1 MMLITKV
8 LKKTTGEDNKK
19 TEMYA
24 LFFANLRS
32 FFITNSVNRFMTANR
47 TVRTGLTASAV
58 ISVSPSPPAAWITT
72 DKGPSSLG
80 FGQLLYSAHLLSA
93 TTMA

>member
-19 TEMYA
+19 TEMYEYHVQTPT
-24 LFFANLRS
+24 L
-32 FFITNSVNRFMTANR
+32 TDPENRFMTANR

-58 ISVSPSPPAAWITT
+58 ISVSSLSPPGSWKP
-72 DKGPSSLG
+72 D
-80 FGQLLYSAHLLSA
+80 
-93 TTMA
+93 